1 MKIAYTYL
9 NGVGGG
15 SVTGKSC
22 CSFACRFQTHSNLF
36 RVVDIKVELVFIF
49 DEDRVDCIPFHV
61 VLLALLT
68 RHQVGLDAAKRALV
82 VFHKTES
89 AKDGNRHFDIKG
101 KGVVVGFLQ
110 G

>member
-1 MKIAYTYL
+1 MKIAYTFL

-68 RHQVGLDAAKRALV
+68 RHQVGLDATKTALI
-82 VFHKTES
+82 VFDKTES
-89 AKDGNRHFDIKG
+89 AKDGNQHFDING